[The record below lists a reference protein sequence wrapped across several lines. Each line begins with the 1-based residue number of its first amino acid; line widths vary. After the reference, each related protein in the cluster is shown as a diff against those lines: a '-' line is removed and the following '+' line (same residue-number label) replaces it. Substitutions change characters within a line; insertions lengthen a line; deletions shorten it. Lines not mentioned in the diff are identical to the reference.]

1 MSLFIPENPLEEALV
16 KAVKH
21 PAMAQDFYRLLLDSD
36 LLVMGTVIVSQGAEN
51 GTVTAAPG
59 SQFSLVSAQ
68 KDGAHFLPV
77 FSSLVRMQT
86 YAQKECKYVAMKG
99 RALFDLTR
107 GAPLTLN
114 PGSEYG
120 HVFTPHEIAHLLEPN
135 LPRAPLQASYGQA
148 PLHQPLADALSE
160 VFDRRGD
167 IATAWMVQ
175 VRTADGTV
183 LVVGVETHAAMAS
196 LMPDIQAMAR
206 DQLPGVAFDV
216 QKVDPARPLAFS
228 EAMLKAPP
236 FYPRTARAPLN

>member
-1 MSLFIPENPLEEALV
+1 MSLFIAENPLEEALV

-21 PAMAQDFYRLLLDSD
+21 PAQSQDFLRLLLDSD
-36 LLVMGTVIVSQGAEN
+36 LLVMGTVIVTEGAKD
-51 GTVTAAPG
+51 GVVTAGPG
-59 SQFSLVSAQ
+59 SQFSLVTGE

-77 FSSLVRMQT
+77 FSSLTRMQT

-99 RALFDLTR
+99 RALLELTR

-120 HVFTPHEIAHLLEPN
+120 HAFTPEEIARLLEPN

-167 IATAWMVQ
+167 VATAWMVQ

-183 LVVGVETHAAMAS
+183 LVVGVETAAAMAS

-206 DQLPGVAFDV
+206 DRVPGVAFDV
-216 QKVDPARPLAFS
+216 QKVDRAQPLAFS

-236 FYPRTARAPLN
+236 FYPRAPRAPLN